1 MATTG
6 RLDMKFTALYHSSST
21 QEGMSLHAAGCR
33 DIKRERDAH
42 GSNTQPIEADTVT
55 EALNVMV
62 DDELQEMGYDHN
74 DVKVHNCTRR
84 SGSAKEGTMTQN
96 TETTTLDQVEVGQYI
111 RPIPG
116 TYRSRLTRTEKRHGE
131 KPVMLTFGDEFA
143 GSKFAKISRHG
154 AAKRPGT
161 YDVGFGPGQSWHAY
175 PGTVKVEVKTSAK
188 SAKQARLEKDATE
201 ARKAHTTT
209 RTRKATVKQT
219 EGDKQNAPTTKQP
232 RSRQPVDAKLA
243 DKVKAER
250 DNNGTAWWQIA
261 VKFNL
266 PGAGPLPAG
275 KRGAGQAR
283 KLYKAANNGTLPASA
298 RSNGGSRNVS
308 TRKPSPAKRRRNALG
323 LAAMSAAELR
333 TALESRTIT
342 YRYAD
347 ENMGEADP
355 VKVEKIKK
363 TTLMGKDQRLSVTFF
378 SDRSKNG
385 FGNERTVYVDQI
397 VEVR

>member
-1 MATTG
+1 
-6 RLDMKFTALYHSSST
+6 
-21 QEGMSLHAAGCR
+21 
-33 DIKRERDAH
+33 
-42 GSNTQPIEADTVT
+42 
-55 EALNVMV
+55 
-62 DDELQEMGYDHN
+62 
-74 DVKVHNCTRR
+74 
-84 SGSAKEGTMTQN
+84 MTQN
-96 TETTTLDQVEVGQYI
+96 IITTTLDKVEVGQYI
-111 RPIPG
+111 RPVPG
-116 TYRSRLTRTEKRHGE
+116 KYTSRLTRTQKRTM
-131 KPVMLTFGDEFA
+131 KPVVLVFGDEFA
-143 GSKFAKISRHG
+143 GSKFVKVSRHG
-154 AAKRPGT
+154 AAKRAGT

-175 PGTVKVEVKTSAK
+175 PGTVKVELKTSARQAAPVESSK
-188 SAKQARLEKDATE
+188 YGAGSKRTSKTDREDAAEQAAKRTPTKTEKAGSD
-201 ARKAHTTT
+201 KALAMNKAKRT
-209 RTRKATVKQT
+209 RT
-219 EGDKQNAPTTKQP
+219 
-232 RSRQPVDAKLA
+232 PVDSNLA

-308 TRKPSPAKRRRNALG
+308 SKAKSTPARRRRNALG
-323 LAAMSAAELR
+323 LAAMSPAELR
-333 TALESRTIT
+333 DRLEGHSIT

-347 ENMGEADP
+347 ETLGEAEP
-355 VKVEKIKK
+355 VRVEKVKK

-385 FGNERTVYVDQI
+385 YGNERTVYVDQI